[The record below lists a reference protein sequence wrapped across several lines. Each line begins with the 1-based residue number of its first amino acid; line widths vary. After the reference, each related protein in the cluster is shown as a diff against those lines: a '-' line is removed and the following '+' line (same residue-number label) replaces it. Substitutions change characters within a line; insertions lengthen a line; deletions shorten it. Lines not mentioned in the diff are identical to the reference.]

1 MPRRHTAST
10 WPKEDRYA
18 KEQMNADENEG
29 SPAAKSPSDVA
40 IMARLV
46 SSTNASARPSTAA
59 ERTCR
64 ERSVEPMASVCAAR
78 PAERLEAPANCTV
91 SARPRRPSSTYALME
106 PAASRDAL
114 LAFPHSLDET
124 MGMTAPSTR

>member
-1 MPRRHTAST
+1 MHRRAARSRPSASQRAAGFT
-10 WPKEDRYA
+10 DA
-18 KEQMNADENEG
+18 ANADENEG

-64 ERSVEPMASVCAAR
+64 ERSVEPMVGLRGEAGRALGDASELHGLGKAAQAIEYVR
-78 PAERLEAPANCTV
+78 ADSCLLYTSP
-91 SARPRRPSSTYALME
+91 SPR
-106 PAASRDAL
+106 D
-114 LAFPHSLDET
+114 
-124 MGMTAPSTR
+124 